1 MIQNNYYPSQDPI
14 LKLKQEMKL
23 RNFSQKTI
31 KSYLHYITNF
41 LEFARKNPK
50 IVNNEDIRNYLEKM
64 ADEGKTGS
72 TLNIAYNALKFYFGK
87 ILRRKFF
94 ADIPRARKE
103 NKLPVVLS
111 KEEIRLFFSCNDNAK
126 YKLIFGLIYS
136 SGLRISE
143 AVKLKV
149 KDLDFSNGILWIRL
163 GKGSRDRQTIFPQ
176 IIIPIMRKY
185 TNGKSPDNFIFES
198 SRGGKLTERS
208 IQKMFHQTFKKT
220 GIKKQATCHSL
231 RHSFATHLLE
241 SGTDIR
247 YIQELLGHK
256 RLETT
261 QIYTK
266 VTSQSLKNIKSPLD
280 NLICNK

>member
-1 MIQNNYYPSQDPI
+1 MIQNSYYPSQDPI

-50 IVNNEDIRNYLEKM
+50 VINTEDIRKYLENM
-64 ADEGKTGS
+64 ADSGKSGS
-72 TLNIAYNALKFYFGK
+72 TLNIAYNALKFYFEK
-87 ILRRKFF
+87 ILRRRFF
-94 ADIPRARKE
+94 VNIPRAKKE

-111 KEEIRLFFSCNDNAK
+111 KEEIKIFFSNNDNAK
-126 YKLIFGLIYS
+126 YKLIFGLMYS

-143 AVKLKV
+143 AVQLKV
-149 KDLDFSNGILWIRL
+149 KDLDFTGEILWVRQ
-163 GKGSRDRQTIFPQ
+163 GKGAKDRQTILPK
-176 IIIPIMRKY
+176 IIIPVMKKY
-185 TNGKSPDNFIFES
+185 TNKKSSDDFVFES
-198 SRGGKLTERS
+198 NRGGRLTERS
-208 IQKMFHQTFKKT
+208 LQKMFYQALKKS
-220 GIKKQATCHSL
+220 GIKKEATCHSL

-241 SGTDIR
+241 QGTDIR

-256 RLETT
+256 RIETT

-266 VTSQSLKNIKSPLD
+266 VTSQNLKNIKSPLD
-280 NLICNK
+280 ALES